1 MTDDSVLHVLGQVPS
16 GLFVLTVRHGEQET
30 GLLVSWVMQAG
41 FDPPMLSLALKRG
54 RPACEWLE
62 AGSPFALNLLAAGEK
77 RHLRHF
83 ARGFETG
90 QAAFDG
96 LEIERTASGL
106 AVLRDTVGYLE
117 CRPVRHVDSG
127 DHRVFLAEII
137 GGGAA
142 SAEPR
147 EPVVHIRRSGMKY

>member
-1 MTDDSVLHVLGQVPS
+1 MTDDLPRVLGHVPS
-16 GLFVLTVRHGEQET
+16 GLFVLTVRRGELET

-41 FDPPMLSLALKRG
+41 FEPPMVSLALERG
-54 RPACEWLE
+54 RPVCEWLE
-62 AGSPFALNLLAAGEK
+62 AGSPFVLNLLAAGEK

-83 ARGFETG
+83 ARGFGAG

-137 GGGAA
+137 GGAG

-147 EPVVHIRRSGMKY
+147 EPAIHVRRSGMKY